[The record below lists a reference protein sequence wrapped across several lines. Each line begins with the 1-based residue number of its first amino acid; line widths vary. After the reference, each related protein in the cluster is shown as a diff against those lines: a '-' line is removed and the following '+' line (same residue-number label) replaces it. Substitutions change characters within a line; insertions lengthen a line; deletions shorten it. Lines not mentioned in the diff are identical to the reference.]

1 MKRKKPNKNVRK
13 ITRVGKRSYAVT
25 LPIDTVRSFG
35 WKEKQ
40 KVILKINKR
49 RKTITIQDWEG

>member
-40 KVILKINKR
+40 KVILKINKK
-49 RKTITIQDWEG
+49 RKTITIQDWKG

>member
-40 KVILKINKR
+40 KVILKINKK